1 MTLTTTRAKRRKLAI
16 ENAKLPATLEEIPEA
31 EWRHAPSVPKDLT
44 NVFRSRDFLVQVYVE
59 RAPAFCRLTIGRTVI
74 DEDAGR
80 WRDGITWDDLQRIKR
95 ECGFGAYH
103 AVEVFPAD
111 CDLVN
116 VANLRHLWILHDPPA
131 FAWRRGG

>member
-1 MTLTTTRAKRRKLAI
+1 MPITTTRAQRRRLAI
-16 ENAKLPATLEEIPEA
+16 ENAKWPTTLEEIPE
-31 EWRHAPSVPKDLT
+31 EQWRLAPSVPKDLER
-44 NVFRSRDFLVQVYVE
+44 VLRSRDFHAQVYSAQ
-59 RAPAFCRLTIGRTVI
+59 APAIYRITVGRTVL
-74 DEDAGR
+74 DSDAGR
-80 WRDGITWDDLQRIKR
+80 WRDGITWDELQRIKR

-116 VANLRHLWILHDPPA
+116 VANLRHLWILHDPPS

>member
-1 MTLTTTRAKRRKLAI
+1 MPITTTRAKRRKLAI
-16 ENAKLPATLEEIPEA
+16 ENAKWPAELQEIPEA
-31 EWRHAPSVPKDLT
+31 EWRRGPVVPKDLT
-44 NVFRSRDFLVQVYVE
+44 NVFRSRDFLVQVYSAQ
-59 RAPAFCRLTIGRTVI
+59 APAIYSITVCRTVL
-74 DEDAGR
+74 DSDAGR
-80 WRDGITWDDLQRIKR
+80 WRDGITWNELQRIKR